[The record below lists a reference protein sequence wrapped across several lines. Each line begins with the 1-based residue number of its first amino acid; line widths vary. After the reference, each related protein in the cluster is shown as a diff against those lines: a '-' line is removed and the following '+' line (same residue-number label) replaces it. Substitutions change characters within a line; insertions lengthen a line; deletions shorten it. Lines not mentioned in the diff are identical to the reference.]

1 MTPEVDVETLRLIA
15 DVAETGSLSA
25 AAARRGISQPAASAR
40 VREFEARWRLGVL
53 RRSSR
58 GSTLTTD
65 GEAVV
70 SWAREVL
77 RAVDTMRASMTAL
90 SAQRRAGVAVAA
102 SLTIAEHL
110 LPRWLGEL
118 HVRRPEVHPVLKVVN
133 SETVAA
139 AVRSGAADIGFIETA
154 DLPAGLAHRRFGS
167 DRLLVVVSPQH
178 PWSRRRKPLERD
190 ELRRADWV
198 LREAGSGTRST
209 FERALRQEPLLALEA
224 TSTMALVGAALAGVG
239 PAVVSAR
246 SVTGEVETGRLVAV
260 PTVLDLLRPLT
271 SVWRAEE
278 RLPEAAADLLAIAV
292 EASKRA
298 ERTGSRTTARRTP
311 ATTER
316 RR

>member
-1 MTPEVDVETLRLIA
+1 MTPDVDVVTLRLIV
-15 DVAETGSLSA
+15 DVAETSSLTA
-25 AAARRGISQPAASAR
+25 AAARRGISQPAASSR

-53 RRSSR
+53 RRSSQ

-77 RAVDTMRASMTAL
+77 HAVDTMRASMTAL

-102 SLTIAEHL
+102 SLTVAEHL

-118 HVRRPEVHPVLKVVN
+118 HVRRPEVLPVLKVVN
-133 SETVAA
+133 SEMVAA
-139 AVRSGAADIGFIETA
+139 AVRSGAVDIGFIESA
-154 DLPAGLAHRRFGS
+154 DLPVGLAHRRVGS
-167 DRLLVVVSPQH
+167 DRLLVVVSAAH
-178 PWSRRRKPLERD
+178 PWSRRRKALEPD
-190 ELRRADWV
+190 ELSRAHWV

-209 FERALRQEPLLALEA
+209 FERALRQEPQLALEA

-246 SVTGEVETGRLVAV
+246 SVAGELETGRLVAV

-278 RLPEAAADLLAIAV
+278 RLSDAAADLLNIAI
-292 EASKRA
+292 EASKR
-298 ERTGSRTTARRTP
+298 
-311 ATTER
+311 
-316 RR
+316 